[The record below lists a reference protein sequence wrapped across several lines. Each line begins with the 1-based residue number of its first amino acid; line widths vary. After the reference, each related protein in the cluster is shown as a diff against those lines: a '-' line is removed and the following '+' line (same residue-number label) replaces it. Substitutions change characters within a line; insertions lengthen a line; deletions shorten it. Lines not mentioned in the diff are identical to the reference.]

1 MNAPPTSSMA
11 KADSRPNGLSHPSR
25 TSSFDSTSSDTAPI
39 MRARSVRFSKTHRY
53 CRRGLCDILHGGR
66 GLRCVEPLPNS
77 LPGLFHSSCSAGK
90 LWPTPLLGRCAR
102 APPSFSPLLEFAK
115 SQTIILREC
124 SRSAECDE
132 GALKKKCG
140 GEQPLRSR
148 RELPPAESCRAEKH
162 ERAWTS
168 SSPSLPSPRSSS
180 GAQPAPSPR
189 WLCFL
194 RWSCARG

>member
-77 LPGLFHSSCSAGK
+77 LPTGAISQLVLRRGK
-90 LWPTPLLGRCAR
+90 LWPTPLLGRCAATHKVLPESVCDVLAHLVFR
-102 APPSFSPLLEFAK
+102 LLRGRR
-115 SQTIILREC
+115 LRRFLVRLDQP
-124 SRSAECDE
+124 RSAEIKRDQTRSAAE
-132 GALKKKCG
+132 GAKN
-140 GEQPLRSR
+140 
-148 RELPPAESCRAEKH
+148 LPP
-162 ERAWTS
+162 
-168 SSPSLPSPRSSS
+168 SPQ
-180 GAQPAPSPR
+180 G
-189 WLCFL
+189 
-194 RWSCARG
+194 RGGQRVRP